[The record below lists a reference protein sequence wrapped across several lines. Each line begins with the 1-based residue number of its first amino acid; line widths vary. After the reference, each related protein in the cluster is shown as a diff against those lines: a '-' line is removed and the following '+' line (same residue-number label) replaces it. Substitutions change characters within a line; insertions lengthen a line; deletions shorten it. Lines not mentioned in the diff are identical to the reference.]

1 MDTSFYAM
9 SSTCLHYFS
18 VADTQKLSQSPVTL
32 ASDISPPQVVRKLG
46 QTAAK
51 MTENIANKVMKEV
64 GEKLQSVPKSIPVWV
79 QSGVSRIIKN
89 DLDKNELQVKSN
101 KMNGMSNGNGKVVD
115 ICLDESKENF
125 KNSMDSVETERNG
138 SMSRSSDGNMS
149 RSSEDDASVSST
161 ENGPVTAPDALVF
174 NTAKSDAIR
183 EHMDSNDLGQCSEKN
198 GFTICKTHSF
208 VEIHSAKAPSSSVKH
223 SSSVSEF
230 EILHDPCR
238 DDEIVYS
245 RGKRSK
251 KRHSVKGKMYSK
263 L

>member
-1 MDTSFYAM
+1 M
-9 SSTCLHYFS
+9 SSTCLYYFS
-18 VADTQKLSQSPVTL
+18 LADTQKLSQSPVTL
-32 ASDISPPQVVRKLG
+32 ASDISPPQVVRKFG

-79 QSGVSRIIKN
+79 QSGVSRIMN
-89 DLDKNELQVKSN
+89 DLDRNELQVKSN
-101 KMNGMSNGNGKVVD
+101 KMNGMSNGNVKVVD
-115 ICLDESKENF
+115 IALDESRENF
-125 KNSMDSVETERNG
+125 KNSVNNVETERNG
-138 SMSRSSDGNMS
+138 NMSRSSDGNMS
-149 RSSEDDASVSST
+149 RSSEDNASISST
-161 ENGPVTAPDALVF
+161 ENEPVTASDALVF
-174 NTAKSDAIR
+174 NTAKSDAIC
-183 EHMDSNDLGQCSEKN
+183 EHIDSNNLGQCSEKH

-230 EILHDPCR
+230 DILHDPSR